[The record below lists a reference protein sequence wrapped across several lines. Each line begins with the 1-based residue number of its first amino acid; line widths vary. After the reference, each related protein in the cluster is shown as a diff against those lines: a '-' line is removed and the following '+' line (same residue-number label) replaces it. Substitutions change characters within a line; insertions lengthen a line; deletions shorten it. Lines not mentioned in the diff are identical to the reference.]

1 MPIYFP
7 YQERMSRP
15 SAPFSG
21 NLGDVDLRLL
31 RLFAT
36 VAEAGGF
43 TAAEAELQV
52 GLSTISKQLKALET
66 RLGVTLCRRGR
77 GGFALTDQGRSVLV
91 EVRQLLGALDGFRE
105 RMSNIHTEIGGE
117 LNLGIIDTL
126 ITDPHFRLPQVLA
139 TAKRRAPRVQINIS
153 VDPPNLLEK
162 ALLEERLHAAIVS
175 VRQRLPGLT
184 YRFLYA
190 EQNNL
195 YCAEPHPL
203 YRYCPDEVPTDMLMG
218 CEVVGRSY
226 AEQDEARQLASG
238 LVRSATANDVE
249 GVALLVLTGRYIGY
263 LPDHYVRA
271 TRFGLPL
278 RPVLPARFGYLVEF
292 ELATRARGH
301 VSPASRNFLAELGR
315 EYELAMGG

>member
-1 MPIYFP
+1 
-7 YQERMSRP
+7 MSRRT
-15 SAPFSG
+15 APFKG
-21 NLGDVDLRLL
+21 NLGDVDIRLL

-91 EVRQLLGALDGFRE
+91 AVRQLLSALDGFRE
-105 RMSNIHTEIGGE
+105 RMNNIHTEIAGE
-117 LNLGIIDTL
+117 LNLGLIDTL
-126 ITDPHFRLPQVLA
+126 VTDANFRLPHVLA
-139 TAKRRAPRVQINIS
+139 AAKRRAPRVQVNIS

-162 ALLEERLHAAIVS
+162 AVVEERLHAAIVS
-175 VRQRLPGLT
+175 VRQRLPGLN

-195 YCAEPHPL
+195 YCAETHPL
-203 YRYCPDEVPTDMLMG
+203 YRYCPDEVPVEMLMG

-226 AEQDEARQLASG
+226 AEHDEARQLASG
-238 LVRSATANDVE
+238 LVRTATANDVE
-249 GVALLVLTGRYIGY
+249 GVALLVLSGRYIGY
-263 LPDHYVRA
+263 LPDHYVRS
-271 TRFGLPL
+271 TRFALPL
-278 RPVLPARFGYLVEF
+278 RPVLPERFGYAVEF
-292 ELATRARGH
+292 ELATRARAPF
-301 VSPASRNFLAELGR
+301 SPSALNFLTELAR
-315 EYELAMGG
+315 EYGLAMGV

>member
-1 MPIYFP
+1 MP
-7 YQERMSRP
+7 RRTT
-15 SAPFSG
+15 PFTG

-66 RLGVTLCRRGR
+66 RLGVSLCRRGR
-77 GGFALTDQGRSVLV
+77 SGFALTDQGRLVLT
-91 EVRQLLGALDGFRE
+91 EVRQLLGAIDGFRE
-105 RMSNIHTEIGGE
+105 RMNNIHTEIAGE
-117 LNLGIIDTL
+117 LNLGVIDTL
-126 ITDPHFRLPQVLA
+126 VTDPNFRLPHILA
-139 TAKRRAPRVQINIS
+139 AAKRRAPRVQVNIS

-162 ALLEERLHAAIVS
+162 AVVEERLHAAIVS
-175 VRQRLPGLT
+175 VRQRLQGLH

-195 YCAEPHPL
+195 YCAETHPL
-203 YRYCPDEVPTDMLMG
+203 YRYCPDDVPVEMLMD

-238 LVRSATANDVE
+238 LVRTATANDVE
-249 GVALLVLTGRYIGY
+249 GVAMLVLTGRYIGY

-271 TRFGLPL
+271 TRFALPL
-278 RPVLPARFGYLVEF
+278 RPVLPERFGYAVEF
-292 ELATRARGH
+292 ELATRARAPT
-301 VSPASRNFLAELGR
+301 SPSALNFLSELAR
-315 EYELAMGG
+315 EYSVVMGV

>member
-1 MPIYFP
+1 
-7 YQERMSRP
+7 MSRRP
-15 SAPFSG
+15 APFRG

-77 GGFALTDQGRSVLV
+77 GGFALTDQGRSVLAA
-91 EVRQLLGALDGFRE
+91 VRQLLSALEGFRE
-105 RMSNIHTEIGGE
+105 RINNIHTEITGDF
-117 LNLGIIDTL
+117 NLGLIDTL
-126 ITDPHFRLPQVLA
+126 VTDSNFRLPRVLA
-139 TAKRRAPRVQINIS
+139 AAKRRAPRAQVNIC

-162 ALLEERLHAAIVS
+162 AVLEERLHAAIVP
-175 VRQRLPGLT
+175 VHQRLPGLN

-195 YCAEPHPL
+195 YCAETHPL
-203 YRYCPDEVPTDMLMG
+203 YSYCPDEVPVEMLMG

-226 AEQDEARQLASG
+226 AEQDEARQLAG
-238 LVRSATANDVE
+238 GFVRTATANDVE

-271 TRFGLPL
+271 THFALPL
-278 RPVLPARFGYLVEF
+278 RPVQPRRFGYAVEF
-292 ELATRARGH
+292 ELATRARAPL
-301 VSPASRNFLAELGR
+301 SPSALNVLTELAH
-315 EYELAMGG
+315 EYGLAMGV